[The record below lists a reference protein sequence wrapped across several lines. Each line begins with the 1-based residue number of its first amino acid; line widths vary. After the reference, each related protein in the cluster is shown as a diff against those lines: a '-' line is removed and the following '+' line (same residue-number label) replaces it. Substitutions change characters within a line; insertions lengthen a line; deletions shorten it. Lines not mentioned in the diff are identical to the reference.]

1 MKSFLTRTAA
11 FCLVTLSL
19 SPLTRADFDPAT
31 VPADA
36 KWIFHLDL
44 NAVRESPIGKE
55 LFVLIEKNAELPK
68 SANLQIDVKKVIATL
83 GTATAYGTTFSKDP
97 KEIDGTMILQG
108 TDELRKI
115 TEGLAAQ
122 FSVSNPEVVT
132 EVKGLPFSAYSI
144 KGEVT
149 VAFPKEPIILV
160 SRSQPQLLKAYDLF
174 RGKGPAAARGP
185 SSLKGMIPKTRP
197 LLVVAASEVP
207 NTSGLFP
214 ENEPQARI
222 LKMASSASVAI
233 GQNEKLT
240 TAMIQL
246 LAADDELSEKLL
258 KIVQGGAAMLSLA
271 ISDDKQLS
279 EFIQSV
285 KAERNGRTILVSL
298 AYPTDGLIK
307 MMHDIEESD
316 RRQRENRGKNN
327 NKPTVAVIPGKVID
341 SWTADKDTANAGIAP
356 ETLFTR
362 TIENVALKNGTTIM
376 LNGRREGGENARYD
390 NVEIIPATGGFPLR
404 FEAENMKLS
413 RYRVEK
419 NAAASGGKCII
430 LENNATGTARFEFPG
445 MDGSYTLK
453 VRYVDENDGKA
464 TFTVSTQDQEPAASD
479 ETATPEAPTPPTTPV
494 APSAPTRPVAT
505 PAK

>member
-11 FCLVTLSL
+11 FCLFTLSL
-19 SPLTRADFDPAT
+19 SSCSRADFDPSA

-36 KWIFHLDL
+36 KWILHVDL
-44 NAVRESPIGKE
+44 NAVRESPIGQE
-55 LFVLIEKNAELPK
+55 LIAIVEKNAELPK

-83 GTATAYGTTFSKDP
+83 GTVTAYGTTFSKDP

-115 TEGLAAQ
+115 AEGLAAQ

-160 SRSQPQLLKAYDLF
+160 SRSQSQLLKAYDLV
-174 RGKGPAAARGP
+174 RGKGPAAAHGP
-185 SSLKGMIPKTRP
+185 SSLKGLIPKTRP

-207 NTSGLFP
+207 NTDGLFP
-214 ENEPQARI
+214 ENAPQARI

-233 GQNEKLT
+233 GQNDKLT
-240 TAMIQL
+240 TAMVQL
-246 LAADDELSEKLL
+246 VAIDDDLSEKLL
-258 KIVQGGAAMLSLA
+258 KIVQGLTAMLSLA
-271 ISDDKQLS
+271 QSDDKQLS
-279 EFIQSV
+279 QFLQSV
-285 KAERNGRTILVSL
+285 KAERNGRTIVVSL
-298 AYPTDGLIK
+298 AYPTDGLIQ
-307 MMHDIEESD
+307 MMHNIQESEK
-316 RRQRENRGKNN
+316 RQHQNQNN
-327 NKPTVAVIPGKVID
+327 NQQSNKPAVTGKVID
-341 SWTADKDTANAGIAP
+341 TWVADQDTKDVGISP
-356 ETLFTR
+356 LTLFHR
-362 TIENVALKNGTTIM
+362 TIENVALKNGTSII
-376 LNGRREGGENARYD
+376 LNGRRDGGENARYD
-390 NVEIIPATGGFPLR
+390 CVDITPSAGGASLH

-419 NAAASGGKCII
+419 SPYASGGKDIT

-445 MDGSYTLK
+445 VDGTYTLK

-464 TFTVSTQDQEPAASD
+464 TFTVSTQDPEPATSD
-479 ETATPEAPTPPTTPV
+479 ETAPPEAPTQPTQPATPA
-494 APSAPTRPVAT
+494 APKRPVAT